1 MIFCQLPVS
10 GKHTVDVEL
19 KDYECLQENKWLND
33 TIIDFSLQNV
43 KMPPSYK
50 KRTYIFSTQFFTAL
64 TSKIT
69 ESEVNTRKTRSQIRF
84 ERIKNWTKDGNLPKK
99 DVNLLAKD
107 FIVVPIHDINHW
119 FVAIICYPN
128 SKSENKK

>member
-1 MIFCQLPVS
+1 VIFCQLPVS

-43 KMPPSYK
+43 EMPRRDR
-50 KRTYIFSTQFFTAL
+50 KRTYIFSTQFYTSL
-64 TSKIT
+64 TSQIT
-69 ESEVNTRKTRSQIRF
+69 ESEVNIGQTQSQIRF
-84 ERIKNWTKDGNLPKK
+84 ERVKNWTKNTNLFE
-99 DVNLLAKD
+99 KD

-128 SKSENKK
+128 HNSKK